1 MNLSVCSNVADV
13 ATQELA
19 NPSYIVG
26 LDPPTLTTLSPLLY
40 RLAQNYSPRLVL
52 ALRQQDPVPD
62 WITHLI
68 YLGPNLRITCQGL
81 KADVLQELGEQFR
94 KLGTVPPIRRPMHIP
109 RSMAEIGRVLTP
121 TGIVTTQPP
130 PRVVGVGVTSLLP
143 HDQATI
149 DDKREHERAKAK
161 HYIGQR
167 DYPTSRRLGLNEA
180 KGSLG
185 RNFSREGYEQ
195 TDTEDPVY
203 GEPLVEMDGV
213 TVKYGNKEVLGDW
226 TQIVDGQPKK
236 GLWWQICR
244 GQRWGVFGPNGRKPH
259 SLRT

>member
-1 MNLSVCSNVADV
+1 MNLSVCSSVADV

-26 LDPPTLTTLSPLLY
+26 LDPLTLTTLSPLLY
-40 RLAQNYSPRLVL
+40 RLAQNHSPRLVL

-121 TGIVTTQPP
+121 TGIVTTPPP
-130 PRVVGVGVTSLLP
+130 PRAVGVGVTSLLP
-143 HDQATI
+143 YDQFTT
-149 DDKREHERAKAK
+149 DEKREYDRAKAN
-161 HYIGQR
+161 YDIGRR
-167 DYPTSRRLGLNEA
+167 DYPTLWRLGLIEA
-180 KGSLG
+180 KG

-213 TVKYGNKEVLGDW
+213 TVKYGNKEVLGNW